1 MAVSFILVVI
11 LLNDFDEVVD
21 RRGLLKFISPNFD
34 NISVLVIESLS
45 YLREL
50 RELLPSAQILVLTEF
65 REAEAEFGDLNF
77 DWIFAD
83 YKKFDFSIDE
93 KIFDII
99 IAEDCF
105 TYVYEPYKTIF
116 GINRWL
122 KETGFL
128 VTQFENIRYIGI
140 LESLK
145 QGYYSERERRLYA
158 KTEIVRFLNDALF
171 KEISFSKGE
180 TIEYDIDKWL
190 QFGFDNYNDDLL
202 VKNWIV
208 KAGRSSAEVAALK
221 SFYTPEIRKELSK
234 LLHRIEYDIDIEENL
249 ERLHKL
255 CEENYIFDDY
265 LYDFIN
271 QVVIHRE
278 RLTHMLVNYQSSNN
292 I

>member
-1 MAVSFILVVI
+1 MN
-11 LLNDFDEVVD
+11 LNDFDEKVN
-21 RRGLLKFISPNFD
+21 RRGLLKFISPNLEK
-34 NISVLVIESLS
+34 ISVLVIESLS

-50 RELLPSAQILVLTEF
+50 RELLPAAQILVLTEF
-65 REAEAEFGDLNF
+65 REVKSEFEDLNL
-77 DWIFAD
+77 DWLFGD
-83 YKKFDFSIDE
+83 YKKFNFSLDE

-99 IAEDCF
+99 VAEDCF
-105 TYVYEPYKTIF
+105 TFAYEPYKTIF

-180 TIEYDIDKWL
+180 IIEYDVKKWL
-190 QFGFDNYNDDLL
+190 DFGFDNYNDDLS

-208 KAGRSSAEVAALK
+208 KASRSTAEVTALK
-221 SFYTPEIRKELSK
+221 LFYTPEIRKELSK
-234 LLHRIEYDIDIEENL
+234 LLHRIEYDIEPEENL
-249 ERLHKL
+249 NRLQKL
-255 CEENYIFDDY
+255 CEENFIFDDY
-265 LYDFIN
+265 LFDFID

-278 RLTHMLVNYQSSNN
+278 KLINVLTDYKTDNDV
-292 I
+292 